1 MLFFR
6 FSSKSSQMLDKM
18 TLASVN
24 IIINGTN
31 NPVINLFA
39 ALSLN
44 GVFKTL
50 FLK

>member
-18 TLASVN
+18 TLASEN

-31 NPVINLFA
+31 IINLFA